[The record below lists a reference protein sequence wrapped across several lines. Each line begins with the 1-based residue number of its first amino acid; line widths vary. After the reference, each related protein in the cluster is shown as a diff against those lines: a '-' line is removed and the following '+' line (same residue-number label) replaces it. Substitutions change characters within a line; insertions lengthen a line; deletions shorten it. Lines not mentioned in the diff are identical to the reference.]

1 MTGDTFAAC
10 VGHFVFSTALHML
23 IVHAVKRIIIPPTL
37 MQWCIGAIVYWC
49 CGVVVQWC
57 IGAVVLWCS
66 GVLVQWCIGAVVQW
80 CIGAVVYWCNGVLVQ
95 WCSGVLVQWC
105 IGAMVYWCS
114 GVSFRLSTKT
124 TRYQILCC
132 RQFLGSCVHTTL
144 LQL

>member
-23 IVHAVKRIIIPPTL
+23 IVRAVKRIIIPPTL
-37 MQWCIGAIVYWC
+37 MQWCCGAVVYWC

-57 IGAVVLWCS
+57 IGAVVF
-66 GVLVQWCIGAVVQW
+66 
-80 CIGAVVYWCNGVLVQ
+80 GAVVYWCNGVLVQ

-114 GVSFRLSTKT
+114 GGSFRLSTKT